1 MDTTTTKDLVAQLLE
16 DHSRV
21 EALFGRF
28 GPDNRAEWGGLFCEL
43 THMLV
48 RHEVAEEEVVYP
60 QVRKT
65 LEDGDHLADAR
76 IAEQSAAEELL
87 AEMERFSPDDH
98 KFRTSLEKLQT
109 AVLTHARNEEQ
120 TVFSRLR
127 TAVPVERLAQL
138 GQRYEKAKAS
148 APTHPHPHAPDTP
161 PGNVILGPVA
171 ALFDRIRNA
180 ARKNC

>member
-1 MDTTTTKDLVAQLLE
+1 MDTTTTKDLVALLLE
-16 DHSRV
+16 DHSQV
-21 EALFGRF
+21 EGLFSRF
-28 GPDNRAEWGGLFCEL
+28 GAVNRTEWGGLFCEL

-48 RHEVAEEEVVYP
+48 GHEVAEEEVVYP
-60 QVRKT
+60 EVRKA
-65 LEDGDHLADAR
+65 LEDGKQLADAR
-76 IAEQSAAEELL
+76 IAEQSAAEQLL
-87 AEMERFSPDDH
+87 AEMERFTPDDD

-127 TAVPVERLAQL
+127 TTVPADQLARL

-161 PGNVILGPVA
+161 PGNVVMGPVA
-171 ALFDRIRNA
+171 ALFDRMRDA
-180 ARKNC
+180 VRSNC